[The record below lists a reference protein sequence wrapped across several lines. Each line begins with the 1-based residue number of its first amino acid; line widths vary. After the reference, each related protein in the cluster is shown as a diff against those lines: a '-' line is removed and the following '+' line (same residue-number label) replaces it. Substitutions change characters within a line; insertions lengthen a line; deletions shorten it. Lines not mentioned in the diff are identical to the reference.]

1 MYIVQ
6 FVRECIGFAERLR
19 SGSCKKKILHDHHGE
34 RQMRKKSR
42 TDKMEENRDAAVSG
56 STFFTGGNDNALEPY
71 IIYMLKTWAE
81 VSSKHPGM
89 TKTKNSL
96 ALKLSGDIGGNRVE
110 GGVSFEGKE
119 MNFSDITRWQR
130 GVHVR
135 SITGRRAYTD
145 WAKVAAEGRKKR
157 AAAENVKKPWQDM
170 DIATHCDAGI
180 CSGFKAKP
188 AEVRTSSTSAES
200 ENDSMTDLNTSNMA
214 EADGD
219 GIAEEEAVDGFL
231 IEASNALFPL
241 KKMKPNKVSEEEER
255 LQAKELQSLEAR
267 FGIEVLSVKG

>member
-1 MYIVQ
+1 
-6 FVRECIGFAERLR
+6 
-19 SGSCKKKILHDHHGE
+19 
-34 RQMRKKSR
+34 MRKKSR
-42 TDKMEENRDAAVSG
+42 TDKMEKDRDAAVSG
-56 STFFTGGNDNALEPY
+56 STFCTGGNDNALEPY

-89 TKTKNSL
+89 TKTRNSL

-170 DIATHCDAGI
+170 DIAGI

-231 IEASNALFPL
+231 IKASKALFPL